1 MKTAVLIGF
10 MGAGKTTVGHE
21 LAELLGLPLI
31 DTDKEIIRRTGQT
44 PGEIFVTAGEASFR
58 ELEYTVLQD
67 VIHKGG
73 VIATGG
79 GIVETPGNIQLL
91 SEAGVPVYY
100 LSGSFGQTLERLA
113 DDDTRPILRTKTLLE
128 VAALWRSRLPKY
140 DAAAT
145 TTVQTDGKT
154 PRDIA
159 RLIQIAFEG

>member
-10 MGAGKTTVGHE
+10 MGAGKTTVGRE

-31 DTDKEIIRRTGQT
+31 DTDKEIIR
-44 PGEIFVTAGEASFR
+44 
-58 ELEYTVLQD
+58 TVLQD